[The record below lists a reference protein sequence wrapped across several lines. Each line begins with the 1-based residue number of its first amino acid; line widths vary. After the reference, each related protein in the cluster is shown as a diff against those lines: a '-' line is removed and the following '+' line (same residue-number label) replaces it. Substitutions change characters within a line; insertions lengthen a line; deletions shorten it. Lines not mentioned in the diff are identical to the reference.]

1 MLDEMRELRDRAQ
14 IPGLLLLKAI
24 AVLQKDTPED
34 GHTRQFVPAILRA
47 LKMVQNQDHQ
57 AWVMD
62 KPCM

>member
-1 MLDEMRELRDRAQ
+1 MLDEMRELRDRAR
-14 IPGLLLLKAI
+14 IPGLLCHKAV
-24 AVLQKDTPED
+24 AVLQKDTSED

-47 LKMVQNQDHQ
+47 LKVVQNQDDQ